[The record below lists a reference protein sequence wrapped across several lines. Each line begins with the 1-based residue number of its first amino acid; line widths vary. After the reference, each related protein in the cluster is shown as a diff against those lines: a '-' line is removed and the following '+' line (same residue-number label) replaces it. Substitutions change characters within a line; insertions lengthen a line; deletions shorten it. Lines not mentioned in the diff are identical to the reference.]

1 MDIKKVESEN
11 ISKVESHHVSDLTED
26 KNDLN
31 DIVNEIKG
39 KKSQDLDIFN
49 F

>member
-1 MDIKKVESEN
+1 MESEN

-26 KNDLN
+26 KIDLN

-39 KKSQDLDIFN
+39 KSKDVDIFN